1 MTPQDE
7 VALELATAA
16 VGSAMSALEVVLQAE
31 LASLQ
36 EALENGVSWEVASEI
51 RRAMFAGGSA

>member
-16 VGSAMSALEVVLQAE
+16 VGSAMSALEVALQAE

>member
-16 VGSAMSALEVVLQAE
+16 VSGAMSALEVALEAE

-36 EALENGVSWEVASEI
+36 EALEGGVTWEVASEI
-51 RRAMFAGGSA
+51 RRVMFAGGSA